1 MWSNLC
7 IFCPRK
13 HNLETR
19 SNYAYFESSFGFSRK
34 WQREEYI
41 LNAWLKSSSSTT
53 SFLSVFYID
62 CSCYSASLSIFLPL
76 LSQKLLQKPR
86 KLELNNPPSP
96 VEGTL
101 WDFCPV
107 VGLARLWEEPDGPGS
122 RITHPTQ
129 REAPGGYW
137 EMQFSYQYLTA
148 FPVKNHFWKFQ
159 SNIIPNLRAH
169 ITSRSWSQDLNWG
182 L

>member
-41 LNAWLKSSSSTT
+41 PNAWLKSSSSTT

-101 WDFCPV
+101 WDFAQW
-107 VGLARLWEEPDGPGS
+107 LAWPGCGRS
-122 RITHPTQ
+122 PMDQ
-129 REAPGGYW
+129 EAVSPILLKGKHLEATEKCSSPISIWQLSQWKIIFGN
-137 EMQFSYQYLTA
+137 FSQ
-148 FPVKNHFWKFQ
+148 
-159 SNIIPNLRAH
+159 I
-169 ITSRSWSQDLNWG
+169 
-182 L
+182 